1 MYLPNILF
9 LAHHPAVCGNRL
21 YIAMSLICLYKRQSS
36 ATKLQEDLT
45 QLGKPLTY
53 TKSKEQYL
61 EDYR

>member
-9 LAHHPAVCGNRL
+9 LAHHPALCGNCL

-36 ATKLQEDLT
+36 ANKLQEDLT
-45 QLGKPLTY
+45 QLGKSLMY
-53 TKSKEQYL
+53 IKSKEQYL